1 MKVNIVSE
9 EYNLLLKRREVAFRV
24 EHSEIGGTPN
34 RLEIRSKL
42 AAVMKKDLALIFVK
56 KMETKRGT
64 MTVVGRANAYD
75 SIEQAKLV
83 EPKHIVARNV
93 PPKKIEAAETA

>member
-9 EYNLLLKRREVAFRV
+9 ENNLLLKRREVTFRV

-42 AAVMKKDLALIFVK
+42 AAVMKKDLALVFVK

-64 MTVVGRANAYD
+64 MTVIGEATAYD

-83 EPKHIVARNV
+83 EPKHIIARNASL
-93 PPKKIEAAETA
+93 KTEAAETT

>member
-9 EYNLLLKRREVAFRV
+9 EYNLLLKRREVVFRV

-42 AAVMKKDLALIFVK
+42 ATLMKKDPALIFIK

-64 MTVVGRANAYD
+64 MTVVGEANAYD
-75 SIEQAKLV
+75 SIEQATRV
-83 EPKHIVARNV
+83 EPKHIIARNT
-93 PPKKIEAAETA
+93 PPKKTEAAETA